1 MCSSMT
7 PAPSSTSTRW
17 TSSSRLSGP
26 TMANDIDIRRLLAPD
41 AEAYKRL
48 RDDML
53 DGFPDAFTSDAES
66 ERAKP
71 ANAYVARF
79 EAEGDAARFSFGAWR
94 GGELVGAISCE
105 RDARLKVRHVGHI
118 IGMMVRPNLQ
128 GHGIGR
134 ALIAATLAQARSVP
148 ELELLTLSVTSSN
161 QAAVG
166 LYEKAGFVRYGQ
178 LPHAIKLGDKR
189 LGKDLMMLALRQ
201 QP

>member
-1 MCSSMT
+1 
-7 PAPSSTSTRW
+7 
-17 TSSSRLSGP
+17 
-26 TMANDIDIRRLLAPD
+26 MANDIDIRRLLAPD